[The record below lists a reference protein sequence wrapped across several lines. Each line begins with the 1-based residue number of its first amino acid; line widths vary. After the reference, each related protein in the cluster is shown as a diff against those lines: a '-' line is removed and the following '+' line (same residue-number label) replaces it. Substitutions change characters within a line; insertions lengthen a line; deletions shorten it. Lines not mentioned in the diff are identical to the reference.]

1 MKIGVSAT
9 FAVALGADPGKEG
22 EYLQQ
27 IARVLEDS
35 GYDSI
40 WLADR
45 TVYPVDLM
53 ALYPDRWGP
62 GQADPQGQNVI
73 EPLTSMS
80 FVAGCTKTLKLGFSV
95 LILPLRHPVMN
106 AKMISTLDVLSGGRV
121 IFGAGIGWM
130 PEEFEGMSADFHTRG
145 RVTDEHIEMFKTL
158 CGEDGAT
165 YQGEHFQ
172 VSGKTFYPKPIQ
184 KPHPPIWIA
193 GNSRA
198 AIRRAVRHG
207 DGWFPIGLRVEELLE
222 GKETLREICERDGRD
237 PDSVTLALSL
247 SLRMGRSVSSPDGN
261 RQPLS
266 GAMLQIS
273 DDVRRYEDS
282 GLDHLVFSVS
292 IADPNIA
299 LDSIKRFA
307 DEIIR

>member
-1 MKIGVSAT
+1 MKFGVSAT
-9 FAVALGADPGKEG
+9 FAVALGADASQQG
-22 EYLQQ
+22 EYLQR
-27 IARVLEDS
+27 IAQVLEES
-35 GYDSI
+35 GYESI

-45 TVYPVDLM
+45 TVYPVDLVER
-53 ALYPDRWGP
+53 YPDRWGP
-62 GQADPQGQNVI
+62 GLADPQGQNVI

-80 FVAGCTKTLKLGFSV
+80 FVAGSTKTLMLGFSV
-95 LILPLRHPVMN
+95 LILPLRHPVLN

-158 CGEDGAT
+158 CGEDGARYT
-165 YQGEHFQ
+165 GEHFQ
-172 VSGKTFYPKPIQ
+172 ISGKTFFPKPIQ

-198 AIRRAVRHG
+198 AIRRAARLG
-207 DGWFPIGLRVEELLE
+207 DGWFPIGLRVEEFLN
-222 GKETLREICERDGRD
+222 GKEILRRFSEEEGRD
-237 PDSVTLALSL
+237 PESLTTALSL
-247 SLRMGRSVSSPDGN
+247 SLRMGTSVSTSDGT

-266 GAMLQIS
+266 GAMFQIS
-273 DDVRRYEDS
+273 DDVRRYEDA
-282 GLDHLVFSVS
+282 GLDHLVFS
-292 IADPNIA
+292 IAVPDRDIA

-307 DEIIR
+307 AENIA

>member
-1 MKIGVSAT
+1 MKFGVSAT
-9 FAVALGADPGKEG
+9 FAVALGADSGHEG

-27 IARVLEDS
+27 MAQVLEET
-35 GYDSI
+35 GYESI

-45 TVYPVDLM
+45 TVYPVDLVER
-53 ALYPDRWGP
+53 YPDRWGP
-62 GQADPQGQNVI
+62 GLADPQGQNVI
-73 EPLTSMS
+73 EPLTAMS
-80 FVAGCTKTLKLGFSV
+80 FVAGSTTTLKLGFSV
-95 LILPLRHPVMN
+95 LILPLRHPVLN

-130 PEEFEGMSADFHTRG
+130 PEEFEGMAADFHTRG

-165 YQGEHFQ
+165 YEGEHFQ

-198 AIRRAVRHG
+198 ALRRTARLG
-207 DGWFPIGLRVEELLE
+207 DGWFPIGLRVEEFIE
-222 GKETLREICERDGRD
+222 GKETLRRLCEEEGRD
-237 PDSVTLALSL
+237 PDSITTALSL
-247 SLRMGRSVSSPDGN
+247 SLRKGKSISAPDGN

-266 GAMLQIS
+266 GATFQIS
-273 DDVRRYEDS
+273 DDVRRFEEA
-282 GLDHLVFSVS
+282 GLDHLVYSVS
-292 IADPNIA
+292 VSDRDIT
-299 LDSIKRFA
+299 LDLIKRFA
-307 DEIIR
+307 DENFN

>member
-9 FAVALGADPGKEG
+9 FAVALGADAGQEG

-27 IARVLEDS
+27 LAQVLEDC
-35 GYDSI
+35 GYESI

-45 TVYPVDLM
+45 TVYPVDLVER
-53 ALYPDRWGP
+53 YPDRWGP

-73 EPLTSMS
+73 EPMTSMS
-80 FVAGCTKTLKLGFSV
+80 FLAGSTKTLKLGFSV
-95 LILPLRHPVMN
+95 LILPLRHPVLN

-158 CGEDGAT
+158 CGDDGAT
-165 YQGEHFQ
+165 YRGEHFQ
-172 VSGKTFYPKPIQ
+172 ISGKTFFPKPIQ

-198 AIRRAVRHG
+198 AMRRAARLG
-207 DGWFPIGLRVEELLE
+207 DGWFPISLQVEEFVK
-222 GKETLREICERDGRD
+222 GKETLRRICEEEGRD
-237 PDSVTLALSL
+237 PDSITTALSL
-247 SLRMGRSVSSPDGN
+247 SLRMGTSVSTSDGN

-266 GAMLQIS
+266 GTMFQIS
-273 DDVRRYEDS
+273 DDVRRYEEA
-282 GLDHLVFSVS
+282 GVDHLVFSV
-292 IADPNIA
+292 AVPDRNIA

-307 DEIIR
+307 DENFV

>member
-9 FAVALGADPGKEG
+9 FAVALGAAPGSEG

-27 IARVLEDS
+27 IARTLEES

-45 TVYPVDLM
+45 TVYPVDLVDR
-53 ALYPDRWGP
+53 YPDRWGP

-80 FVAGCTKTLKLGFSV
+80 FVAGSTTTLKLGFSV
-95 LILPLRHPVMN
+95 LILPLRHPVLN

-130 PEEFEGMSADFHTRG
+130 PEEFEGMAADFHARG
-145 RVTDEHIEMFKTL
+145 SVMDEHIEMFKTL

-184 KPHPPIWIA
+184 KPHPPVWVA

-198 AIRRAVRHG
+198 AMRRAVRHG
-207 DGWFPIGLRVEELLE
+207 DGWFPISHRVEEFIE
-222 GKETLREICERDGRD
+222 GKESLREICEAEGRD
-237 PDSVTLALSL
+237 PDSVTTALSL
-247 SLRMGRSVSSPDGN
+247 SLRLGRSVSTPDGN

-266 GAMLQIS
+266 GAMFQIS
-273 DDVRRYEDS
+273 DDVRRYEEA
-282 GLDHLVFSVS
+282 GLDHLIFSVS
-292 IADPNIA
+292 VSDRDIA